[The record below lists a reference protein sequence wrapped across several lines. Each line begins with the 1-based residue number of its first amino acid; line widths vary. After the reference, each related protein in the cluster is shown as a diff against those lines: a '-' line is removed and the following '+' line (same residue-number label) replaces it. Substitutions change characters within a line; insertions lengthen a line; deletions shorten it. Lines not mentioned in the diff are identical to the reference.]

1 MKIELIAPIYA
12 CKYYTREDIPIP
24 ENLSELINGKI
35 SNETP
40 DDEITQYFVDEN
52 DGSLLKDNEKFID
65 GYFSIR
71 EIDKILY
78 LVATFNLK
86 SELNELEKNELFESI
101 SGQFSDGGGE
111 SFCCELADDLGY
123 NISSEWQ
130 KLAYLT

>member
-1 MKIELIAPIYA
+1 MIG
-12 CKYYTREDIPIP
+12 
-24 ENLSELINGKI
+24 GKI

-52 DGSLLKDNEKFID
+52 DGSLLKNNEKFID

-86 SELNELEKNELFESI
+86 SELNVLEKNELFEFMSE
-101 SGQFSDGGGE
+101 QFSDGGGRIFLHAF
-111 SFCCELADDLGY
+111 S
-123 NISSEWQ
+123 
-130 KLAYLT
+130 

>member
-1 MKIELIAPIYA
+1 MKIELIAPIYTW
-12 CKYYTREDIPIP
+12 KLPTYEDIPIP
-24 ENLSELINGKI
+24 ENLSELIGGKI

-86 SELNELEKNELFESI
+86 SELNVLEKNELFEFMSE
-101 SGQFSDGGGE
+101 QFSDGGGRIFLHAF
-111 SFCCELADDLGY
+111 S
-123 NISSEWQ
+123 
-130 KLAYLT
+130 